1 MAMPFLT
8 EARDIFWSL
17 LSPTHPDTLDVLNS
31 ICSLRQS
38 TEDDYEQILEDF
50 HQLLELF
57 IKAYGPDDPNTG
69 TIYNNIGLCYYY
81 MDMPNE
87 AIQNYREAIR
97 IDKLTYG
104 EDHESTAYIYNN
116 IGAVYSETDHPEKAI
131 PEHERAL
138 KIYETAYPDH
148 LNLDLALTHADLA
161 DAYLRE
167 GNGDKVM
174 DHLNE
179 AFAIYDQMLPG
190 NAKQLIYP
198 YTTLANLL
206 AALGDYETAVV
217 NYSHA
222 IKLMLENGYAE
233 DSDAVQEFAARV
245 IEVKQM
251 QEGTKEQ
258 S

>member
-1 MAMPFLT
+1 M
-8 EARDIFWSL
+8 
-17 LSPTHPDTLDVLNS
+17 
-31 ICSLRQS
+31 
-38 TEDDYEQILEDF
+38 
-50 HQLLELF
+50 
-57 IKAYGPDDPNTG
+57 
-69 TIYNNIGLCYYY
+69 
-81 MDMPNE
+81 
-87 AIQNYREAIR
+87 
-97 IDKLTYG
+97 
-104 EDHESTAYIYNN
+104 
-116 IGAVYSETDHPEKAI
+116 YSETDHPEKAI

-174 DHLNE
+174 EHLNE
-179 AFAIYDQMLPG
+179 AFAIYDQVLPG

-222 IKLMLENGYAE
+222 IKLMLENRYAE
-233 DSDAVQEFAARV
+233 DSDAVQEFVAR
-245 IEVKQM
+245 ILEVRQM
-251 QEGTKEQ
+251 QENANEQ